1 MQEHNRRTC
10 LKSIA
15 VSALGLLGSA
25 RVLAHEYTARHFTLI
40 HPWAY
45 ATAPGVTSARVY
57 FTMES
62 VDEEDRLLGATTDF
76 ADVCE
81 LRASLD
87 DTAPALEFLPVPVGE
102 LVDYSLG
109 HPHVLNKG
117 LRFPLLWDRSYPLTL
132 KFEKAGNLTVQIS
145 VGAH

>member
-1 MQEHNRRTC
+1 
-10 LKSIA
+10 
-15 VSALGLLGSA
+15 
-25 RVLAHEYTARHFTLI
+25 
-40 HPWAY
+40 
-45 ATAPGVTSARVY
+45 
-57 FTMES
+57 MES

-109 HPHVLNKG
+109 HPHVLIKG